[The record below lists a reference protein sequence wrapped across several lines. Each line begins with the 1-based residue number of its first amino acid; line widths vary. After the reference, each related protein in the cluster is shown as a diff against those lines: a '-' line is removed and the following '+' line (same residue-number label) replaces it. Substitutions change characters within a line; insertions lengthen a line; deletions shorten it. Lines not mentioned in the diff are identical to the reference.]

1 MDFTG
6 TCAVVSSPDFDYGYP
21 SMDVE
26 PYVTLRQAGDWV
38 EGEYQ
43 VGLQAGSVYGTVPE
57 GANFF
62 TFSFEGN
69 DEMED
74 VNGMGEAT
82 LNGTHLTFELRYH
95 YGDEFSFDCERRG

>member
-6 TCAVVSSPDFDYGYP
+6 AYEVMSSPDFDYDYL

-26 PYVTLRQAGDWV
+26 PYVTLRQVGDRV

-43 VGLQAGSVYGTVPE
+43 VGLQVGDVYGTVPE

-69 DEMED
+69 DEMD
-74 VNGMGEAT
+74 YVNGMGEAT
-82 LNGTHLTFELRYH
+82 LNGDHLTFELRYH
-95 YGDEFSFDCERRG
+95 RGDEYTFDCERRG